1 MADGCFGE
9 AKLECRFD
17 LRRGVVKNRNGWGG
31 GREGEGGRETDSR

>member
-17 LRRGVVKNRNGWGG
+17 LRRGVKNRNGWGG
-31 GREGEGGRETDSR
+31 GGEGEGGRETDSR